1 MLSKEFLVEAF
12 ILKGVIG
19 NGMTYGVSPH
29 VSTQAALPD
38 RNVKWNDILRIINRL
53 KNFKPELKQMIHFP
67 QFYVRDDVQGIE
79 LGCKFTSFG
88 APEVQ
93 LAYIN
98 TVVRADHIRKSDT
111 PTIVVI
117 QKHK

>member
-1 MLSKEFLVEAF
+1 MLSKEFLAEAF

-19 NGMTYGVSPH
+19 NGMTYGVSAHLPQ
-29 VSTQAALPD
+29 QAALPD

-53 KNFKPELKQMIHFP
+53 KNFKPELKQMIHHP
-67 QFYVRDDVQGIE
+67 QFYVRDDLRGIE

-88 APEVQ
+88 QPEVM

-98 TVVRADHIRKSDT
+98 TVVKSDHIRKSAT

-117 QKHK
+117 RK